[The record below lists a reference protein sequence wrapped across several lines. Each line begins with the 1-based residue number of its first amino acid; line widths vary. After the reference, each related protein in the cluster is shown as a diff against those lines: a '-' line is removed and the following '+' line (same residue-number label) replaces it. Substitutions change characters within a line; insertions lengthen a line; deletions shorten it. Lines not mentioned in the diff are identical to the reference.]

1 MGRLQLRAACGPLAT
16 LLFTYLTFAYFSIFF
31 QMSTNAPQTPTTA
44 AGMVASV
51 ITPKGHTSAGLSQAL
66 PEMVQIARISTNA
79 PQTPTTAAGMVASVT
94 TRKGHTSASVS
105 QALPE
110 MVQIART
117 STNAP
122 QTPTTAAG
130 MVASVIT
137 PKDRTS
143 ASVRQDILETVT
155 AVQVNMA
162 FGYYKM
168 SYFKGGTVH

>member
-1 MGRLQLRAACGPLAT
+1 
-16 LLFTYLTFAYFSIFF
+16 
-31 QMSTNAPQTPTTA
+31 MSTNAPQTPTTA
-44 AGMVASV
+44 AGMMASV
-51 ITPKGHTSAGLSQAL
+51 ITPKGHTSAGVSQAL

-79 PQTPTTAAGMVASVT
+79 PQTPTA
-94 TRKGHTSASVS
+94 
-105 QALPE
+105 
-110 MVQIART
+110 
-117 STNAP
+117 
-122 QTPTTAAG
+122 AAG

-168 SYFKGGTVH
+168 SYFKDVTVH

>member
-31 QMSTNAPQTPTTA
+31 QMSTNAP
-44 AGMVASV
+44 
-51 ITPKGHTSAGLSQAL
+51 K
-66 PEMVQIARISTNA
+66 
-79 PQTPTTAAGMVASVT
+79 TPTTAAGMVASVT
-94 TRKGHTSASVS
+94 IRKGHTSASVS

-168 SYFKGGTVH
+168 SYFKGVTVH